1 MTKVKF
7 VDAKG
12 VSQEITFAS
21 RGEASRFVRGCIK
34 LRIKARI
41 VTQEHLIQGRLGG
54 YGMINELVPVHC
66 M

>member
-12 VSQEITFAS
+12 ASHEMVFAS

-34 LRIKARI
+34 NRIKARI
-41 VTQEHLIQGRLGG
+41 VTQENLPAGRYGG

>member
-7 VDAKG
+7 VDKNGAKHEM
-12 VSQEITFAS
+12 VFAS

-41 VTQEHLIQGRLGG
+41 VTQEHIVGGRLGG